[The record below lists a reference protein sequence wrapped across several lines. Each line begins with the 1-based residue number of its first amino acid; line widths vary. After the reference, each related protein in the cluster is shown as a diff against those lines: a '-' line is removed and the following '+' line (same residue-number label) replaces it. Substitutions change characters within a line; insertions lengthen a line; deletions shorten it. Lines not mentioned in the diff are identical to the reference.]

1 MKILRNKSRR
11 VKECVYT
18 CILSCLHSHEVPK
31 WRRCI
36 VRNGWRIELLA
47 KILEENKSLFFSATF
62 YYASLLWHLKVQTAR
77 RLTPHANRPLERK
90 LYGKILRYIFFC
102 NFNCVWRIFGHDLPR
117 IRWDGKQF
125 NGSLLTVVL
134 EKFYTISVVSGVNG
148 SIWLPPLE
156 ESSMHRTIA
165 HTALS
170 ATYVSAEGRIQSV
183 LTKPCHQAF
192 FGSVSE
198 WDYIERQKN

>member
-1 MKILRNKSRR
+1 M
-11 VKECVYT
+11 
-18 CILSCLHSHEVPK
+18 PK

-47 KILEENKSLFFSATF
+47 KILEENKSLLFSATF
-62 YYASLLWHLKVQTAR
+62 YYASSLWHLKVRTAR
-77 RLTPHANRPLERK
+77 RLTSHVNRPLERK

-134 EKFYTISVVSGVNG
+134 EKFYTICVVSGVNE

-156 ESSMHRTIA
+156 ESLMHRTSA
-165 HTALS
+165 HAALS
-170 ATYVSAEGRIQSV
+170 ATYVSAEGRLQSV

-198 WDYIERQKN
+198 WDYIESQKN

>member
-1 MKILRNKSRR
+1 MCLYMYSFMFTFTWGAE
-11 VKECVYT
+11 VKALYCQ
-18 CILSCLHSHEVPK
+18 
-31 WRRCI
+31 
-36 VRNGWRIELLA
+36 NGWRIELLA

-134 EKFYTISVVSGVNG
+134 EKFFI
-148 SIWLPPLE
+148 PLVLSLASTE
-156 ESSMHRTIA
+156 VFDSPHLKNHRCIEQVPTQLCQLLMSQQKVESNQFWQNLAIKYFLA
-165 HTALS
+165 AFLS
-170 ATYVSAEGRIQSV
+170 ET
-183 LTKPCHQAF
+183 T
-192 FGSVSE
+192 
-198 WDYIERQKN
+198 

>member
-1 MKILRNKSRR
+1 MCL
-11 VKECVYT
+11 YT
-18 CILSCLHSHEVPK
+18 YSFIFTFT

-47 KILEENKSLFFSATF
+47 KILEENKSLLFSATF
-62 YYASLLWHLKVQTAR
+62 YYASSLWHLKVQTAR
-77 RLTPHANRPLERK
+77 RLTSHVNRPLERK

-148 SIWLPPLE
+148 SIWLPLRLIKAWVTLPLTHIFLKIE
-156 ESSMHRTIA
+156 NNLAILRGIFLILGRNVYHYHLSRTELWQRNMILS
-165 HTALS
+165 TA
-170 ATYVSAEGRIQSV
+170 
-183 LTKPCHQAF
+183 
-192 FGSVSE
+192 
-198 WDYIERQKN
+198 KNS